1 MFSNRVGT
9 WFGALT
15 GLAFSVQ
22 SIVIRSCFSCVIFP
36 CFCIVKDFTPKW
48 FGAPTVIQQGS
59 PENRWDHR
67 NADLS
72 TPRPLGFQ
80 RGVFY
85 KSKEKREKIMRIGN
99 LCVFGLCVFMVGTAY
114 AETTSTDRKTVSS
127 KAYVD
132 TSVETRQEK
141 IPAAGTNSAN
151 AGTTVV
157 MYTTTGNGTIGER
170 GIYDNPANYTAGTDA
185 NKLVTA
191 SALKGSV
198 TNLPTMETS
207 KLTCANPDTCSLWTI
222 EDQQVYGDEN
232 NNTSGN

>member
-1 MFSNRVGT
+1 
-9 WFGALT
+9 
-15 GLAFSVQ
+15 
-22 SIVIRSCFSCVIFP
+22 
-36 CFCIVKDFTPKW
+36 
-48 FGAPTVIQQGS
+48 
-59 PENRWDHR
+59 
-67 NADLS
+67 
-72 TPRPLGFQ
+72 
-80 RGVFY
+80 
-85 KSKEKREKIMRIGN
+85 MRIGN
-99 LCVFGLCVFMVGTAY
+99 LLLCGIIMVGTAY
-114 AETTSTDRKTVSS
+114 AETTQADRKTVSS

-141 IPAAGTNSAN
+141 IPATGTNSAN

-198 TNLPTMETS
+198 TNLPTMQTS

-222 EDQQVYGDEN
+222 EDQQVYGGN
-232 NNTSGN
+232 NNNNSSSSNNNNNNNG

>member
-1 MFSNRVGT
+1 
-9 WFGALT
+9 
-15 GLAFSVQ
+15 
-22 SIVIRSCFSCVIFP
+22 
-36 CFCIVKDFTPKW
+36 
-48 FGAPTVIQQGS
+48 
-59 PENRWDHR
+59 
-67 NADLS
+67 
-72 TPRPLGFQ
+72 
-80 RGVFY
+80 
-85 KSKEKREKIMRIGN
+85 MRIGN
-99 LCVFGLCVFMVGTAY
+99 LLLCGIIMIGTAY
-114 AETTSTDRKTVSS
+114 AETTQADRKTVSS

-132 TSVETRQEK
+132 TSVETRQQK

-222 EDQQVYGDEN
+222 EDQQVYGDDDN
-232 NNTSGN
+232 NNSNSGGSNNNGNNG

>member
-1 MFSNRVGT
+1 
-9 WFGALT
+9 
-15 GLAFSVQ
+15 
-22 SIVIRSCFSCVIFP
+22 
-36 CFCIVKDFTPKW
+36 
-48 FGAPTVIQQGS
+48 
-59 PENRWDHR
+59 
-67 NADLS
+67 
-72 TPRPLGFQ
+72 
-80 RGVFY
+80 
-85 KSKEKREKIMRIGN
+85 MRIGN
-99 LCVFGLCVFMVGTAY
+99 LLLVGIIMVGTAY
-114 AETTSTDRKTVSS
+114 AETTQADRKTVSS

-132 TSVETRQEK
+132 TSVETRQNK

-207 KLTCANPDTCSLWTI
+207 KLTCANESAGCTLWTI
-222 EDQQVYGDEN
+222 VDQEVYGDEDN
-232 NNTSGN
+232 NGNGGN

>member
-1 MFSNRVGT
+1 
-9 WFGALT
+9 
-15 GLAFSVQ
+15 
-22 SIVIRSCFSCVIFP
+22 
-36 CFCIVKDFTPKW
+36 
-48 FGAPTVIQQGS
+48 
-59 PENRWDHR
+59 
-67 NADLS
+67 
-72 TPRPLGFQ
+72 
-80 RGVFY
+80 
-85 KSKEKREKIMRIGN
+85 MRIGN
-99 LCVFGLCVFMVGTAY
+99 LLLCGIVMIGTAY
-114 AETTSTDRKTVSS
+114 AETTQADRKTVSS

-132 TSVETRQEK
+132 TSVETRQGK

-170 GIYDNPANYTAGTDA
+170 GIYDNPASYTAGTDG

-232 NNTSGN
+232 NNSNGGN

>member
-1 MFSNRVGT
+1 
-9 WFGALT
+9 
-15 GLAFSVQ
+15 
-22 SIVIRSCFSCVIFP
+22 
-36 CFCIVKDFTPKW
+36 
-48 FGAPTVIQQGS
+48 
-59 PENRWDHR
+59 
-67 NADLS
+67 
-72 TPRPLGFQ
+72 
-80 RGVFY
+80 
-85 KSKEKREKIMRIGN
+85 MRIGN
-99 LCVFGLCVFMVGTAY
+99 LLLCGIIMIGTAY
-114 AETTSTDRKTVSS
+114 AETTQADRKTVSS

-132 TSVETRQEK
+132 TSVETRQQK

-151 AGTTVV
+151 AGTAVV

-207 KLTCANPDTCSLWTI
+207 KLTCANPGTCSLWTI

-232 NNTSGN
+232 NNNNSSSSSNNNNNNG

>member
-1 MFSNRVGT
+1 
-9 WFGALT
+9 
-15 GLAFSVQ
+15 
-22 SIVIRSCFSCVIFP
+22 
-36 CFCIVKDFTPKW
+36 
-48 FGAPTVIQQGS
+48 
-59 PENRWDHR
+59 
-67 NADLS
+67 
-72 TPRPLGFQ
+72 
-80 RGVFY
+80 
-85 KSKEKREKIMRIGN
+85 MRIGFN
-99 LCVFGLCVFMVGTAY
+99 HYNAETKFPSREGQSRAVAFCRGGWRVAPAGVWFATIVALFIAMPAY
-114 AETTSTDRKTVSS
+114 ADPTPADRKTVSS

-132 TSVETRQEK
+132 TSVETRQQK

-207 KLTCANPDTCSLWTI
+207 KLTCANPGTCSLWTI
-222 EDQQVYGDEN
+222 EDQQVYGDDDN
-232 NNTSGN
+232 D

>member
-1 MFSNRVGT
+1 
-9 WFGALT
+9 
-15 GLAFSVQ
+15 
-22 SIVIRSCFSCVIFP
+22 
-36 CFCIVKDFTPKW
+36 
-48 FGAPTVIQQGS
+48 
-59 PENRWDHR
+59 
-67 NADLS
+67 
-72 TPRPLGFQ
+72 
-80 RGVFY
+80 
-85 KSKEKREKIMRIGN
+85 MRIGN
-99 LCVFGLCVFMVGTAY
+99 LLLCGIVMIGTAY
-114 AETTSTDRKTVSS
+114 AETTQADRKTVSS

-151 AGTTVV
+151 TGTTVV

-170 GIYDNPANYTAGTDA
+170 GIYDNPASYTAGTDG

>member
-1 MFSNRVGT
+1 
-9 WFGALT
+9 
-15 GLAFSVQ
+15 
-22 SIVIRSCFSCVIFP
+22 
-36 CFCIVKDFTPKW
+36 
-48 FGAPTVIQQGS
+48 
-59 PENRWDHR
+59 
-67 NADLS
+67 
-72 TPRPLGFQ
+72 
-80 RGVFY
+80 
-85 KSKEKREKIMRIGN
+85 MRIGN
-99 LCVFGLCVFMVGTAY
+99 LLLCGIIMVGTAY
-114 AETTSTDRKTVSS
+114 AETTPADRKTVSS

-207 KLTCANPDTCSLWTI
+207 KLICANESAGCTLWTI
-222 EDQQVYGDEN
+222 VDQEVYGDEN
-232 NNTSGN
+232 NNGNGGN

>member
-1 MFSNRVGT
+1 
-9 WFGALT
+9 
-15 GLAFSVQ
+15 
-22 SIVIRSCFSCVIFP
+22 
-36 CFCIVKDFTPKW
+36 
-48 FGAPTVIQQGS
+48 
-59 PENRWDHR
+59 
-67 NADLS
+67 
-72 TPRPLGFQ
+72 
-80 RGVFY
+80 
-85 KSKEKREKIMRIGN
+85 MRIGN
-99 LCVFGLCVFMVGTAY
+99 LLLVGIIMVGTAY
-114 AETTSTDRKTVSS
+114 AETTQADRKTVSS

-132 TSVETRQEK
+132 TSVETRQNK

-207 KLTCANPDTCSLWTI
+207 KLTCANESAGCTLWTI
-222 EDQQVYGDEN
+222 VDQQVYGGN
-232 NNTSGN
+232 NNNNSNSGGNNNNNNNE

>member
-1 MFSNRVGT
+1 
-9 WFGALT
+9 
-15 GLAFSVQ
+15 
-22 SIVIRSCFSCVIFP
+22 
-36 CFCIVKDFTPKW
+36 
-48 FGAPTVIQQGS
+48 
-59 PENRWDHR
+59 
-67 NADLS
+67 
-72 TPRPLGFQ
+72 
-80 RGVFY
+80 
-85 KSKEKREKIMRIGN
+85 MRIGFSHYN
-99 LCVFGLCVFMVGTAY
+99 AETKFPSREGWRVAPAGVWFATIVAIFISMSAF
-114 AETTSTDRKTVSS
+114 AETTQADRKTVSS

>member
-1 MFSNRVGT
+1 
-9 WFGALT
+9 
-15 GLAFSVQ
+15 
-22 SIVIRSCFSCVIFP
+22 
-36 CFCIVKDFTPKW
+36 
-48 FGAPTVIQQGS
+48 
-59 PENRWDHR
+59 
-67 NADLS
+67 
-72 TPRPLGFQ
+72 
-80 RGVFY
+80 
-85 KSKEKREKIMRIGN
+85 MRIGN
-99 LCVFGLCVFMVGTAY
+99 LLLCGIVMVGTAY
-114 AETTSTDRKTVSS
+114 AETTPADRKTVSS

-151 AGTTVV
+151 AGTAVV

-222 EDQQVYGDEN
+222 VDQEVYGDEDN
-232 NNTSGN
+232 NGNGGN

>member
-1 MFSNRVGT
+1 
-9 WFGALT
+9 
-15 GLAFSVQ
+15 
-22 SIVIRSCFSCVIFP
+22 
-36 CFCIVKDFTPKW
+36 
-48 FGAPTVIQQGS
+48 
-59 PENRWDHR
+59 
-67 NADLS
+67 
-72 TPRPLGFQ
+72 
-80 RGVFY
+80 
-85 KSKEKREKIMRIGN
+85 MRIGN

-207 KLTCANPDTCSLWTI
+207 KLTCANESAGCTLWTI
-222 EDQQVYGDEN
+222 VDQQVYGDEDN
-232 NNTSGN
+232 NGNGGN